1 MSVIEPDCDALSGEA
16 LINEMIIVLGLF
28 LRASDALTRAI
39 NSRNAVAM
47 CDALERLG
55 GARKQALGLVGLEP
69 VAL

>member
-1 MSVIEPDCDALSGEA
+1 MNQAESADAVTD
-16 LINEMIIVLGLF
+16 EMISALGSF
-28 LRASDALTRAI
+28 LRATDALTGAI

-55 GARKQALGLVGLEP
+55 RAREQALALVGLET